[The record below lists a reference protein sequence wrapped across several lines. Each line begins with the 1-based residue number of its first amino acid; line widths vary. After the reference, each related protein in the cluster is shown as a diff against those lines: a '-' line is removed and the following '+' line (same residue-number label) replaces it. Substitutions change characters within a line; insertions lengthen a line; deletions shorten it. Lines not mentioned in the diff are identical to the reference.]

1 MGCFRVYQVVFDAN
15 HPLAGEALTFEVE
28 LMSLKRVSI
37 KRKDKFKVFFD
48 LEADGEALGRV
59 TMELRGDVT
68 PRTCEN
74 FRALCTGEFGFGYKG
89 SAFHRVIPG
98 FMCQVRT
105 GRSALRQLYY
115 PGVQHHSLKGK
126 PYARETASKTERDSS
141 LLAS

>member
-1 MGCFRVYQVVFDAN
+1 VVFDAN

-37 KRKDKFKVFFD
+37 KHKDKFKVFFD

-74 FRALCTGEFGFGYKG
+74 FRALCTGEFGFGYKD
-89 SAFHRVIPG
+89 STFHRVIPG
-98 FMCQVRT
+98 FMCQVRIKC
-105 GRSALRQLYY
+105 S
-115 PGVQHHSLKGK
+115 P
-126 PYARETASKTERDSS
+126 PFMRETNSKQRGYRS
-141 LLAS
+141 LEHSGHRGQGITVFS